1 MSEVINRCEIC
12 FKNFKYNYLLE
23 RHKKSK
29 RKCKPV
35 HIDDLVEAT
44 NKLEQLADKII
55 DKESTE
61 NNNDYDDDDEIYHI
75 KCKYCNKVFTRKSG
89 LNNHLGLGSKSS
101 KVLCKMKNDNVNI
114 YERELGIKP
123 KLVDLKCRFCKK
135 MYTKQ
140 SSFSR
145 HQNAG
150 CKAKERYEEELEQR
164 VLKLRN
170 KAAQNIQNQT
180 INNTTN
186 NTININLPPMR
197 AFGDENLDYITTKYL
212 LQELNKCLN
221 MNDMTKVVGNFTRMI
236 HANPAHPENHN
247 VQIRSLNGGYARVF
261 NGKSFEDRQA
271 LDVQDEILQ
280 RVGSLITNKCD
291 EYQEQ
296 PDYTQTHR
304 INDRSLERVRSTISD
319 DIIDQIDYTGAGG
332 LTNRTLTNYRT
343 KVKSTLHSNK
353 GKIQSTQRLLD
364 NTVDIE
370 EYEND
375 DSVQLIES

>member
-1 MSEVINRCEIC
+1 MSIKCSRCL
-12 FKNFKYNYLLE
+12 KTFKYNYLLN
-23 RHKKSK
+23 RHCNKKL
-29 RKCKPV
+29 KCKEVIPSRL
-35 HIDDLVEAT
+35 DDVT
-44 NKLEQLADKII
+44 KKLEETTEKLNEITSNLQEN
-55 DKESTE
+55 ESAE
-61 NNNDYDDDDEIYHI
+61 LDL
-75 KCKYCNKVFTRKSG
+75 KCKYC
-89 LNNHLGLGSKSS
+89 
-101 KVLCKMKNDNVNI
+101 CKIFSRRDNLVRHESNSCKLKNDNVSI

-123 KLVDLKCRFCKK
+123 KIVDLKCRFCKK
-135 MYTKQ
+135 QFTKN
-140 SSFSR
+140 SNFSR
-145 HQNAG
+145 HQTAG
-150 CKAKERYEEELEQR
+150 CKAKEHYEEELEQR
-164 VLKLRN
+164 VLRLRN
-170 KAAQNIQNQT
+170 KAAQNVQNQT
-180 INNTTN
+180 INNNTTN

-319 DIIDQIDYTGAGG
+319 DIIDQIDYTGSGG

-353 GKIQSTQRLLD
+353 GKIQSTQMLLD
-364 NTVDIE
+364 NTVEIDE
-370 EYEND
+370 EN
-375 DSVQLIES
+375 QLLE